1 MMKTQLLVKL
11 KSGMTLD
18 AFTDYWMSVHVPI
31 TAKISSVNRQT
42 ISIIRPEFHRS
53 ETPWDGLANTWWE
66 SVDEL
71 ESAKKSDAYLAMTAD
86 RANFADL
93 SVSGTLIVHEINPVA
108 PKQPPVPDPELIKV
122 VNPLHK
128 RDDLSYEAFSAY
140 WSGPHATL
148 NNAMPHMN
156 AYIQNHVHPDF
167 LDLPRAC
174 DGVAESWFSNWDEI
188 RELTRSEANARL
200 KEDEPNL
207 LAPDSLH
214 PMICR
219 EYQTI

>member
-1 MMKTQLLVKL
+1 MIKTQLLVKR

-18 AFTDYWMSVHVPI
+18 AFTDYWMSAHVPI
-31 TAKISSVNRQT
+31 TAKIGGVKRQT

-53 ETPWDGLANTWWE
+53 ETPWDGLANIWWE
-66 SVDEL
+66 SADEL
-71 ESAKKSDAYLAMTAD
+71 ESAKKSDAYGAMIAD
-86 RANFADL
+86 EPNFIDL
-93 SVSGTLIVHEINPVA
+93 SFGSPLIVYEINPVA
-108 PKQPPVPDPELIKV
+108 PKQPPGPDPELIKV

-128 RDDLSYEAFSAY
+128 RNDLSYEAFSGY
-140 WSGPHATL
+140 WSGPHAAL

-167 LDLPRAC
+167 LDHPRAC
-174 DGVAESWFSNWDEI
+174 DGVAESWFNSWDEI

-219 EYQTI
+219 EYLAI